1 MLASVLAAAHNQLH
15 LYSHLF
21 DVLLSNTS
29 RKRPMFFLWL
39 CERPRC
45 IHHCQKVQTAHAW
58 SGFQKG
64 QAASH
69 VASLSYIQKYSMVSL
84 CLRMFLLLITNL
96 YSPTLLFVYQ
106 KLQDE
111 LFMIFRVS
119 KSISQATHILSPALF
134 RNSESA
140 CSYISLRDQVRTNS
154 SIIAHLTALYL
165 LHPARPPHSIY
176 VKMSKDKMDVCSSL
190 SQRVSLRPCMFCL
203 LLCSNVLTFPPCL
216 SRFLF
221 ERSRSRVYALSAP
234 LSKSVLSN
242 LLCSKHSSVLL
253 MILLGLSKSARVF
266 APALS
271 EPLNRTMFYL
281 LLCSNNPTSSLCLS
295 RFLSKTSSSANM
307 ARLRHRVKLYSAFS
321 HVKIF

>member
-1 MLASVLAAAHNQLH
+1 MSFSQIPHANALCFFSGSVSVLAVFITAKKSKLLTHEWLSKGSSCFSCRFSLIYPKILH
-15 LYSHLF
+15 
-21 DVLLSNTS
+21 
-29 RKRPMFFLWL
+29 
-39 CERPRC
+39 
-45 IHHCQKVQTAHAW
+45 
-58 SGFQKG
+58 GFSLP
-64 QAASH
+64 SH
-69 VASLSYIQKYSMVSL
+69 VSSTYYKSLQPYSTLCISEITRRAVHDLPCLKKYQPGHAYFVS
-84 CLRMFLLLITNL
+84 C
-96 YSPTLLFVYQ
+96 SVQ
-106 KLQDE
+106 KL
-111 LFMIFRVS
+111 R
-119 KSISQATHILSPALF
+119 
-134 RNSESA
+134 
-140 CSYISLRDQVRTNS
+140 ISLFIYFSPDQVRTNS

-253 MILLGLSKSARVF
+253 MILLGLSKSARVL

-295 RFLSKTSSSANM
+295 RFLSTTSSSANM
-307 ARLRHRVKLYSAFS
+307 ARLRH
-321 HVKIF
+321 